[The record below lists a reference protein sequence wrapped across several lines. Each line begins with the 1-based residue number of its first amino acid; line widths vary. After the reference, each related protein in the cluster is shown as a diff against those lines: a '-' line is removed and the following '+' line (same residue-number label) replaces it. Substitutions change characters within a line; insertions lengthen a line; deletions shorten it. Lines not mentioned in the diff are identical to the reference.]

1 MENRPRQTGVG
12 CGIGQVGCSVL
23 SIAATAHS
31 GILRHCLRVWESRD
45 AMFIGFLCLLG
56 DPEMFNVLIIS

>member
-1 MENRPRQTGVG
+1 MKDRPRQTGVCSG
-12 CGIGQVGCSVL
+12 FGQVGCRVL
-23 SIAATAHS
+23 SVAVPAHS

-45 AMFIGFLCLLG
+45 AMLVGFLRLLG